1 MRRHSMWIM
10 TIAAAVLLVAP
21 GWAQDPAQLA
31 KVPPSVRAGIQ
42 TDFMAQKLQLSA
54 EQRTQVEA
62 INVKF
67 ANQMQPL
74 LEGSTWTLM
83 REAKNVDAAKDG
95 ELRTVLTPQQFDTYA
110 ASKDQ
115 IKDLLKQ
122 KALANAAANPS

>member
-1 MRRHSMWIM
+1 MRRHALWT
-10 TIAAAVLLVAP
+10 TIIAIALLLAAPAWSQDA
-21 GWAQDPAQLA
+21 AQIA

-62 INVKF
+62 INLKV

-83 REAKNVDAAKDG
+83 REAKKVDEAKDTD
-95 ELRTVLTPQQFDTYA
+95 LRTVLNPQQFDTYV

-122 KALANAAANPS
+122 KALASAAANPS

>member
-1 MRRHSMWIM
+1 MRRHARW
-10 TIAAAVLLVAP
+10 TIIAGALLLTAP
-21 GWAQDPAQLA
+21 AWSQGPAELA

-42 TDFMAQKLQLSA
+42 TDIMAQKLQLSA
-54 EQRTQVEA
+54 EQRTKVEA
-62 INVKF
+62 INLKV

-83 REAKNVDAAKDG
+83 REAKTVDEAKDG
-95 ELRTVLTPQQFDTYA
+95 DLRAVLTPPQFETYL

>member
-10 TIAAAVLLVAP
+10 TISAIVLLAAP
-21 GWAQDPAQLA
+21 LLAQDPAQLA

-42 TDFMAQKLQLSA
+42 TDFMAQKLQLTA

-62 INVKF
+62 INIKA

-74 LEGSTWTLM
+74 LEGSMWTLM
-83 REAKNVDAAKDG
+83 REAKKVDEAKDG

-122 KALANAAANPS
+122 KAAANAAANPS